1 MKATTASDKM
11 STHSPGVTPPLTP
24 TNTTSSS
31 IPNTHNTLALDIH
44 SILNNYDIS
53 DILLVPEHPNTNTT
67 GSIASGG
74 VGEGVPAVKAILAA
88 RSSVFQRMLYGKF
101 RETQS
106 NNQSNIVKV
115 KLDYDR
121 KVLSLLV
128 EFCFTDR
135 LASLDNT
142 ATAVAVATNDMNNI
156 DMVDTAKVSCSN
168 PGGEEGKQNEM
179 TNNYNSNNTMTAN
192 TLNLEEKAR
201 LLTQLSGAAHY
212 FDIPKLEADV
222 QAQLNELMH
231 THPSLACAILDESSN
246 IPSGE
251 GLCTIAM
258 SYIRARPKAS
268 LLHWNYRNNCNNG
281 VSNNDSSASSVL
293 SSSYSS
299 MKSSSYIDNNI
310 ECQPSKNECC
320 ENNNNG
326 GVISLN
332 ASLLEQVIFDEQS
345 TANELTKF
353 LCLQSWVN
361 GCKHD
366 MSASAYEGFIGD
378 IIDLPRKRR
387 GDDTDVVVE
396 DAAVSLCK
404 TSIGSTTNNAAASS
418 SIAAVLP
425 ISSSME
431 DQYEQRLL
439 IAKHLSQ
446 KLDLSL
452 IPASD
457 LSTTITESNLIS
469 SHDLYQA
476 YRLQALNAER
486 TKSKVFVEGAG
497 LSEVN
502 GTYLQRGVHEGTP
515 MYNKEGVWSDR
526 EEIFRIFLCTYS
538 NGNKSWC
545 LSIVP
550 KGREPGKTT
559 DIDFYE
565 CPVSYG
571 KVSFGPGPYGGGAG
585 GENQGNG
592 VPSRG
597 WKLVNYGQPPVPKCS
612 LIVGCL
618 EDA

>member
-1 MKATTASDKM
+1 
-11 STHSPGVTPPLTP
+11 
-24 TNTTSSS
+24 
-31 IPNTHNTLALDIH
+31 
-44 SILNNYDIS
+44 
-53 DILLVPEHPNTNTT
+53 
-67 GSIASGG
+67 
-74 VGEGVPAVKAILAA
+74 
-88 RSSVFQRMLYGKF
+88 MLYGKF

-106 NNQSNIVKV
+106 NNQSNIVHV
-115 KLDYDR
+115 KLDYDT
-121 KVLSLLV
+121 KVLQLLV
-128 EFCFTDR
+128 EFCFTDK
-135 LASLDNT
+135 LASLDDKST
-142 ATAVAVATNDMNNI
+142 AATAAANTINVGNNNDI
-156 DMVDTAKVSCSN
+156 GA
-168 PGGEEGKQNEM
+168 GEEEGKTTDT
-179 TNNYNSNNTMTAN
+179 TNSNYGSNNTT
-192 TLNLEEKAR
+192 TNLEEKAR
-201 LLTQLSGAAHY
+201 LLTKLSGAAHY
-212 FDIPKLEADV
+212 FDIPKLEGDV

-231 THPSLACAILDESSN
+231 THPSLACAILDESSS

-251 GLCTIAM
+251 GLCIIAM

-268 LLHWNYRNNCNNG
+268 LLHWNYYHNCCNNG
-281 VSNNDSSASSVL
+281 VSSNNDGSASSL
-293 SSSYSS
+293 LSSSSYSS
-299 MKSSSYIDNNI
+299 MKSPSYIDNNS
-310 ECQPSKNECC
+310 ELRPSKYE
-320 ENNNNG
+320 EGIENNNG

-366 MSASAYEGFIGD
+366 VSASAYEGFIGD
-378 IIDLPRKRR
+378 VIDLPRKQR
-387 GDDTDVVVE
+387 GDETDVVE
-396 DAAVSLCK
+396 DVATSLRK
-404 TSIGSTTNNAAASS
+404 TSIGSATTTTTTATASS
-418 SIAAVLP
+418 ASVAAIVP
-425 ISSSME
+425 SSNE

-469 SHDLYQA
+469 THDLYQA

-497 LSEVN
+497 LPEVN

-515 MYNKEGVWSDR
+515 MYNKEGVWRDR

-571 KVSFGPGPYGGGAG
+571 KASSGPGPYGGGAG

-592 VPSRG
+592 LVPSRG

>member
-1 MKATTASDKM
+1 MA
-11 STHSPGVTPPLTP
+11 
-24 TNTTSSS
+24 
-31 IPNTHNTLALDIH
+31 
-44 SILNNYDIS
+44 
-53 DILLVPEHPNTNTT
+53 
-67 GSIASGG
+67 
-74 VGEGVPAVKAILAA
+74 
-88 RSSVFQRMLYGKF
+88 
-101 RETQS
+101 
-106 NNQSNIVKV
+106 
-115 KLDYDR
+115 
-121 KVLSLLV
+121 
-128 EFCFTDR
+128 
-135 LASLDNT
+135 
-142 ATAVAVATNDMNNI
+142 
-156 DMVDTAKVSCSN
+156 
-168 PGGEEGKQNEM
+168 
-179 TNNYNSNNTMTAN
+179 
-192 TLNLEEKAR
+192 
-201 LLTQLSGAAHY
+201 
-212 FDIPKLEADV
+212 
-222 QAQLNELMH
+222 
-231 THPSLACAILDESSN
+231 
-246 IPSGE
+246 
-251 GLCTIAM
+251 
-258 SYIRARPKAS
+258 
-268 LLHWNYRNNCNNG
+268 
-281 VSNNDSSASSVL
+281 
-293 SSSYSS
+293 
-299 MKSSSYIDNNI
+299 
-310 ECQPSKNECC
+310 
-320 ENNNNG
+320 G

-366 MSASAYEGFIGD
+366 VSASTYEGFIGD
-378 IIDLPRKRR
+378 IIDLPRKQR
-387 GDDTDVVVE
+387 GDDDTANVVVE
-396 DAAVSLCK
+396 DNAAISLCK
-404 TSIGSTTNNAAASS
+404 TSIGSSATAITASASS
-418 SIAAVLP
+418 ASVTAAAVLP
-425 ISSSME
+425 NSSNE

-457 LSTTITESNLIS
+457 LSTIITDSNLIS
-469 SHDLYQA
+469 THDLYQA

-497 LSEVN
+497 LPEVN

-515 MYNKEGVWSDR
+515 MYNKEGVWRDR

-571 KVSFGPGPYGGGAG
+571 KAGPALPYGGGTG
-585 GENQGNG
+585 GENQGTG
-592 VPSRG
+592 LVPSRG

>member
-1 MKATTASDKM
+1 MKATTAMDKM

-31 IPNTHNTLALDIH
+31 SLTNTTYNTLTLDIH
-44 SILNNYDIS
+44 SLLHNDDIS
-53 DILLVPEHPNTNTT
+53 DILLVPEHPTT
-67 GSIASGG
+67 SVGG
-74 VGEGVPAVKAILAA
+74 GGEEGGVPAVKAILAA
-88 RSSVFQRMLYGKF
+88 RSSVFRRMLYGKF

-106 NNQSNIVKV
+106 NNQSNVVKV
-115 KLDYDR
+115 KLDYDTM
-121 KVLSLLV
+121 VLTLLV
-128 EFCFTDR
+128 EFCFTDQ

-142 ATAVAVATNDMNNI
+142 TAATSAASATATAKNNDIGDTVGKRDSVNTEEEGTNNDMLTN
-156 DMVDTAKVSCSN
+156 
-168 PGGEEGKQNEM
+168 
-179 TNNYNSNNTMTAN
+179 NNYNNSNNNTTA
-192 TLNLEEKAR
+192 LLINLEEKAR
-201 LLTQLSGAAHY
+201 LLTKLSGAAHY
-212 FDIPKLEADV
+212 FDIPKLEVDV
-222 QAQLNELMH
+222 QQQLNGLMH
-231 THPSLACAILDESSN
+231 TYPSLACAILDESSN
-246 IPSGE
+246 IPSGDK
-251 GLCTIAM
+251 LCTIAM

-268 LLHWNYRNNCNNG
+268 LLHWNNYYYHTTTTNCCNNDGG
-281 VSNNDSSASSVL
+281 VSNNSLL
-293 SSSYSS
+293 SSSSYYSS
-299 MKSSSYIDNNI
+299 MKSSSSSYIDNNS
-310 ECQPSKNECC
+310 ELQPPLKNEDMA
-320 ENNNNG
+320 G

-366 MSASAYEGFIGD
+366 VSASTYEGFIGD
-378 IIDLPRKRR
+378 IIDLPRKQR
-387 GDDTDVVVE
+387 GDDTDVVIV
-396 DAAVSLCK
+396 DDNNAAISLCK
-404 TSIGSTTNNAAASS
+404 TSIGSSATAITASASS
-418 SIAAVLP
+418 ASVTAAAVLP
-425 ISSSME
+425 INSSNE

-457 LSTTITESNLIS
+457 LSTIITDSNLIS
-469 SHDLYQA
+469 THDLYQA

-497 LSEVN
+497 LPEVN

-515 MYNKEGVWSDR
+515 MYNKEGVWRDR

-571 KVSFGPGPYGGGAG
+571 KTGPALPYGGGTG
-585 GENQGNG
+585 MM
-592 VPSRG
+592 
-597 WKLVNYGQPPVPKCS
+597 
-612 LIVGCL
+612 
-618 EDA
+618 